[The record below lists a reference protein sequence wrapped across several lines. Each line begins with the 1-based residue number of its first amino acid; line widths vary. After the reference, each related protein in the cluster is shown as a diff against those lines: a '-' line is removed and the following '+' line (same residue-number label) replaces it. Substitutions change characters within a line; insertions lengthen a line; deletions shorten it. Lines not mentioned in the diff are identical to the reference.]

1 MTNTSGTCRN
11 ECDGGGVDSS
21 GHGDENELDEGV
33 AAVKRL
39 VMIIKKAVKA
49 RMKNMKCEVVVKDRR
64 LGPSSSSTLANEL
77 VRRAAKR
84 GSTSRVSHMTAPS
97 KRLVKRLLRPASAEN
112 GIKYGQ
118 LGL

>member
-39 VMIIKKAVKA
+39 VIIIKKAVKA
-49 RMKNMKCEVVVKDRR
+49 GKEAMKSEVVV
-64 LGPSSSSTLANEL
+64 
-77 VRRAAKR
+77 
-84 GSTSRVSHMTAPS
+84 
-97 KRLVKRLLRPASAEN
+97 N
-112 GIKYGQ
+112 G
-118 LGL
+118 